1 MDFFIV
7 VSSMFDMAL
16 SGIDIPVIKIL
27 RMLRTLRP
35 LRFISHNDAMKMIVI
50 ALFESVGHIFNVLIV
65 VAIVYLIFA
74 IVGITFFS
82 GKFFYCSI
90 DIYQLSTEQECE
102 YAGGKWMLFDHN
114 FDNIGNA
121 FTSLYVVA
129 SLEGWP
135 DIMYQ
140 VLDITAIDKGPKLE
154 NNTIGMVYFVIFI
167 LIGSFFFLNFFIGV
181 LFMKFNEAQR
191 NE

>member
-1 MDFFIV
+1 
-7 VSSMFDMAL
+7 
-16 SGIDIPVIKIL
+16 
-27 RMLRTLRP
+27 
-35 LRFISHNDAMKMIVI
+35 MIVI

-90 DIYQLSTEQECE
+90 DMYELSTAKACE
-102 YAGGKWMLFDHN
+102 YAGGKWMRFDHN
-114 FDNIGNA
+114 FDNVGNA
-121 FTSLYVVA
+121 FTTLYVVA

-140 VLDITAIDKGPKLE
+140 VLDMVDIDTGPKLE
-154 NNTIGMVYFVIFI
+154 NNTVGMIYFVVFI

-181 LFMKFNEAQR
+181 LFMKFNQA
-191 NE
+191 